1 MLFVYTTA
9 FPNTPPRP
17 YLDII
22 LRNGFHTTPSLMA
35 LVDSGADYPIFPA
48 ELAEVLELDL
58 THAPVWQFSGTTG
71 KKQLAKLAELSL
83 TVLKENDEDHAFEVR
98 TTCAFCDT
106 FKFAGGLLGQ
116 NGFFSLFKT
125 TFYQPKTC
133 FEIELWEDSSF

>member
-1 MLFVYTTA
+1 
-9 FPNTPPRP
+9 
-17 YLDII
+17 
-22 LRNGFHTTPSLMA
+22 MA

-83 TVLKENDEDHAFEVR
+83 TVLKANDEDHAFEVR